1 MQQPSAHSPN
11 EHRLFVKLKHD
22 ETKRLMSSVLLWL
35 FPTQYS
41 HAGVTYQLCK
51 TTQPNKEQKGKQSN
65 ALL

>member
-1 MQQPSAHSPN
+1 
-11 EHRLFVKLKHD
+11 
-22 ETKRLMSSVLLWL
+22 MSSVLLWL

-51 TTQPNKEQKGKQSN
+51 TTQPNKEQKGKQNN